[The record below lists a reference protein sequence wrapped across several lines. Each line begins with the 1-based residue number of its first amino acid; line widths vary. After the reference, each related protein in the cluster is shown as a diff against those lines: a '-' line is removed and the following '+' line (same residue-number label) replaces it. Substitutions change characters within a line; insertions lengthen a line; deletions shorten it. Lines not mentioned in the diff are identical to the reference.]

1 MLKALVNF
9 YVNPL
14 IPPHTNIGWD
24 SGKKR
29 TITVDRLQGVLVL
42 EVLCGYAPVL
52 LEML

>member
-1 MLKALVNF
+1 MLKALVKF

-14 IPPHTNIGWD
+14 IPPHTNIGLD

-29 TITVDRLQGVLVL
+29 TITVDRLQSVLVL
-42 EVLCGYAPVL
+42 EVLCGYAPVR